1 MARQD
6 IAGLLTGMPS
16 SRPDPMAMG
25 GNSAQQ
31 RLAFGAERAQGLQRG
46 VRGLMGKDTRTPAE
60 QLQMAMASL
69 DLSKPEDLRK
79 LASIQQATGRF
90 AEAAKTAAAVRE
102 LEVEG
107 NTRTAVA
114 EQLASLGQPTESQQV
129 LDRTLST
136 AAGQALVTQIKGEQ
150 RRGAASAAQA
160 AAKSKRATLEKRNAA
175 SQLLILKGFP
185 QDSEEVQQIQDGVFD
200 GFSDSQLTSALNS
213 LALYSNPK
221 ITSDALTAYNVE
233 GQGVK
238 MVGKWSIETPQGVKQ
253 VFGYRDED
261 GIPTPIDPETSTK
274 VKELEGISSSTTRV
288 KDIMIKLATAG
299 GLGAVDKKGKPIA
312 GFLTDADDAWTGLP
326 QEKKLE
332 VATAI
337 DVRAEFYRKR
347 KGMNQLQ
354 AQRKAIKEIFTDNVE
369 EKEITADFNFNDT
382 VLNLSKFETEIAK
395 EFIDPAVGGGLT
407 GTFEGTTNSG
417 INTQFSVKKD
427 KG

>member
-6 IAGLLTGMPS
+6 LVGLLTGVQSTQQPI
-16 SRPDPMAMG
+16 
-25 GNSAQQ
+25 SATNPQDWRMQFGQRQSEKMNQ
-31 RLAFGAERAQGLQRG
+31 RL
-46 VRGLMGKDTRTPAE
+46 RGLTGRMSTQEALGAGLS
-60 QLQMAMASL
+60 QL
-69 DLSKPEDLRK
+69 DLSTPKGLRTLAKLQQSTGDL
-79 LASIQQATGRF
+79 TG
-90 AEAAKTAAAVRE
+90 AARTAAAVRE

-107 NTRTAVA
+107 KTRTAVA
-114 EQLASLGQPTESQQV
+114 EQLANLGQTTEAQQV
-129 LDRTLST
+129 LDKTLST
-136 AAGQALVTQIKGEQ
+136 AAGQSLVTQIKGEQ

-160 AAKSKRATLEKRNAA
+160 AAKSKRETLQKRNAA

-253 VFGYRDED
+253 VFGYRDEN

-274 VKELEGISSSTTRV
+274 VKELEGISSSNTRV
-288 KDIMIKLATAG
+288 KNIMIQLATAG
-299 GLGAVDKKGKPIA
+299 GLGAVDEKGKPIA
-312 GFLTDADDAWTGLP
+312 GFLTDADDAWNGLP
-326 QEKKLE
+326 PEKQLE

-369 EKEITADFNFNDT
+369 EKGFTADFNFDDT
-382 VLNLSKFETEIAK
+382 VLNLGKFETEIAK
-395 EFIDPAVGGGLT
+395 EFIDPSSSNQS
-407 GTFEGTTNSG
+407 GTFKGTTNSG
-417 INTQFSVKKD
+417 IDIEFSVKPQ
-427 KG
+427 G

>member
-6 IAGLLTGMPS
+6 IAGLLTGIS
-16 SRPDPMAMG
+16 SGGIDPVTA
-25 GNSAQQ
+25 GNAEQQ
-31 RLAFGAERAQGLQRG
+31 RLAFGAQRAQGMQRNL
-46 VRGLMGKDTRTPAE
+46 RSAMGQDPRTPAE
-60 QLQMAMASL
+60 KLQMAMASL

-79 LASIQQATGRF
+79 LAGIQQATGDLTG
-90 AEAAKTAAAVRE
+90 AAKTAAAVRE
-102 LEVEG
+102 LELEG

-114 EQLASLGQPTESQQV
+114 EQLASLGQTTEAQQV

-136 AAGQALVTQIKGEQ
+136 AAGQAIVTQIKGEQ

-160 AAKSKRATLEKRNAA
+160 AAKSKRETLEKRNAA

-185 QDSEEVQQIQDGVFD
+185 QDSEEVRQIQDGVFD

-253 VFGYRDED
+253 VFGYRDEN

-274 VKELEGISSSTTRV
+274 VKELEGISSSNTRV
-288 KDIMIKLATAG
+288 KNIMIQLATAG
-299 GLGAVDKKGKPIA
+299 QLGARDKKGELIE
-312 GFLTDADDAWTGLP
+312 GFVTDANEAWTSLP
-326 QEKKLE
+326 PEKQLE

-347 KGMNQLQ
+347 KQMNQLQ
-354 AQRKAIKEIFTDNVE
+354 AQRTAIKEIFTDNVE
-369 EKEITADFNFNDT
+369 ELGLFDFNDT
-382 VLNLSKFETEIAK
+382 VLNLGKFETEIAK
-395 EFIDPAVGGGLT
+395 EFIDPSAAGGLT
-407 GTFEGTTNSG
+407 GTFKGTTNSG
-417 INTQFSVKKD
+417 IDTEFSVKKD